1 MGEKVITITNLAR
14 YDAKLKQFLAEAI
27 TSAKQG

>member
-14 YDAKLKQFLAEAI
+14 YDAQLKQYLAEAI
-27 TSAKQG
+27 ASAKQG